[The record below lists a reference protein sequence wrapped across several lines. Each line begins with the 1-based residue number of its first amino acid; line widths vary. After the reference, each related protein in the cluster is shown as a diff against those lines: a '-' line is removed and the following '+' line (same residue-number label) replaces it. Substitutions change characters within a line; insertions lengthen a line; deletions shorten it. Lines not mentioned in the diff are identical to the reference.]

1 MLFTKGYKF
10 KKVPSTNNTAFELAR
25 KGAQEGEYVVAEQ
38 QTQGRGRLNRKWVSK
53 PGNLYVSLI
62 LRPPILSRQA
72 QHLTFVAALA
82 AMKTLEKYLSRALQL
97 KWPNDVLVDGKK
109 ISGILT
115 ELEAQTEKVDF
126 VIVGIGIN
134 INQEKFPKSLLSKAT
149 SLYLIQGKVTPVD
162 QVLDDLLISFE
173 EWYQSYLEKGFPLI
187 RETWEE
193 LSLIKGRA
201 VEVKEGRKKKRGVAL
216 GLDND
221 GALIIKTP
229 QGETQ
234 HIYSGDLTCF

>member
-1 MLFTKGYKF
+1 M
-10 KKVPSTNNTAFELAR
+10 PE
-25 KGAQEGEYVVAEQ
+25 GAYVVAEQ
-38 QTQGRGRLNRKWVSK
+38 QTQGRGRLNRTWVSK

-62 LRPPILSRQA
+62 LRPSILSREA

-109 ISGILT
+109 ICGILT
-115 ELEAQTEKVDF
+115 ELEAQESKIDF
-126 VIVGIGIN
+126 VIVGMGIN
-134 INQEKFPKSLLSKAT
+134 INQEKFPKSLLTKAT
-149 SLYLIQGKVTPVD
+149 SLRLIQGKETSVD
-162 QVLDDLLISFE
+162 HVLDDLLVFFE
-173 EWYQSYLEKGFPLI
+173 EWYQAYLEKGFPLI

-216 GLDND
+216 GLNEN

-229 QGETQ
+229 QGETEY
-234 HIYSGDLTCF
+234 IYSGDLTCF

>member
-1 MLFTKGYKF
+1 M
-10 KKVPSTNNTAFELAR
+10 
-25 KGAQEGEYVVAEQ
+25 
-38 QTQGRGRLNRKWVSK
+38 
-53 PGNLYVSLI
+53 
-62 LRPPILSRQA
+62 
-72 QHLTFVAALA
+72 AALA

-109 ISGILT
+109 ICGILT

-126 VIVGIGIN
+126 VIVGMGMN
-134 INQEKFPKSLLSKAT
+134 INQEKFPKGLQAKAT
-149 SLYLIQGKVTPVD
+149 SLYLIQGKKTPLD
-162 QVLDDLLISFE
+162 QVLDDLLIFFQ
-173 EWYQSYLEKGFPLI
+173 EWYQAYLEKGFPLI
-187 RETWEE
+187 RDTWEE

-216 GLDND
+216 GIHTD